1 MTRHADPAIAHAA
14 LELAGH
20 VLGPARV
27 RCRPVG
33 TDGRSVPVL
42 CFEMQCDGPA
52 AAPVRVEQAFA
63 ANAWPQCEA
72 AARRFAA
79 GQHVRVEGPVSE
91 MRLTLGATHIH
102 IDHKPKEAT
111 KP

>member
-1 MTRHADPAIAHAA
+1 MTRPADPALAHAA
-14 LELAGH
+14 LALAGR

-42 CFEMQCDGPA
+42 CVEMQCDGPA
-52 AAPVRVEQAFA
+52 AAPVRVEQAFPA
-63 ANAWPQCEA
+63 DAWPQCEA
-72 AARRFAA
+72 AALRFAA
-79 GQHVRVEGPVSE
+79 GQHVRVEGPITE

-102 IDHKPKEAT
+102 IDKE
-111 KP
+111 PPHP